1 MKTFYT
7 LFKRKNVLKISVI
20 AALSWFGTSGV
31 NAQIS
36 GNYTID
42 RNGTASA
49 TVYTSFK
56 AVIDDLRGLSRSD
69 GGASNNTGSGVTGHA
84 TFTVA
89 PGSGPY
95 TWSSADMLVIP
106 DIASMSSSATVTFKG
121 NNERINYTGS
131 STNRPAIR
139 FTGGDWFRFDSLQIY
154 SLATSRAWGIQF
166 RDRSDDN
173 IIENCK
179 VRVPNARSTS
189 TSTTFTSA
197 AIVFSGNNTTLNN
210 SQWGGNS
217 YGSNGSRNIIR
228 NNSIGGAETS
238 AGAGV
243 TFGIFVIG
251 TSGGDGADDNIIR
264 NNVISNYYWRGI
276 YSGFAEN
283 LTIDGNEITNDAT
296 TSGYNWGQMAIY
308 HYVDNGNK
316 NRDVTITKNRIHHN
330 YGTRSSPASSTVYG
344 IYMYNWGN
352 GNANVNNNVIY
363 DYNATSTMYGVYY
376 YSSASV
382 PKVNFYHNTLSF
394 DDQSYRF
401 NGRLYGFYVG
411 DNFGDVQARNN
422 LVSITQTSSSTT
434 SGRWGWY
441 DQDWST
447 STWDNNNVY
456 VNRSNAAVGTANG
469 DNYGYRAGSNYTDL
483 AAWQTQSRGS
493 NSQEL
498 DPNFLDLANGDLRPL
513 SFEINNTGANLGITT
528 DINDS
533 VRNVTNPDPG
543 AFEVSIDANLTAF
556 AWTNL
561 AVCGNFE
568 DSVRI
573 TVRNENSF
581 AINNVP
587 VFFQVGSRP
596 RVEELITTS
605 IPVGGSVDY
614 VFSRTARFNDPGV
627 ITLEAGIA
635 VPDDDPSN
643 NTQSYSV
650 TVTPSPSGSQLTQ
663 DYPGTS
669 PRVNGPIYNLAGND
683 VTVPGEELNYE
694 FSAPIANSSS
704 SYAAYTTDWTA
715 DAKIFTDA
723 GTDVTALCIA
733 NQANSGNTYQ
743 VDIDPDV
750 AYTDSMLTLMVT
762 FTDVASGCDSTY
774 EKQVLVAPRGI
785 PDFSFPATICEG
797 EGVLFDNFAT
807 VSSGFLEYEWKFKDG
822 STVLGTAESTNPV
835 YTFPSSGTYEVEMVT
850 VTNPHGYRDSLT
862 KTVTVTPIPTVDFT
876 RVNACEGENIV
887 LTNNSTPTDANFTWD
902 FGDGSA
908 TVNTTN
914 ATKTYAPGGY
924 AVTLTAEKNGCAASL
939 TKNVYQFARPVA
951 NAAVVSG
958 ECDNDE
964 FTFQNNSTISVG
976 NTGYLWDFDEPN
988 SVSTAVSPTYD
999 FQTPGVKNVRLRAVS
1014 EFGCED
1020 TLDVPLVVNVK
1031 EAPKAQFAIDQTC
1044 SETPSTFTNNS
1055 TTPSG
1060 ATNSYSWTIEG
1071 NTATNNNPS
1080 FTHVWSSLGSQV
1092 VTLVATSDNGCED
1105 TRVENVEVLIQPKA
1119 DFLIADVCEGEEVQL
1134 TNLTTWP
1141 AGNIS
1146 YAWDMPAASPAAST
1160 DGSPKITVTANP
1172 GNYNFKLT
1180 ATIEGGCSSEKIV
1193 PVEVKPLPETCG
1205 FSVDADFA
1213 NGPNNFDLTPTGG
1226 SLAGTN
1232 YKWIVPYNGS
1242 PTTNASGLQDV
1253 KFPEGSLETI
1263 TIRMVADRNGCA
1275 CESTQTLQ
1283 LTNADA
1289 LPNGGEFKVYPNPT
1303 AGKLNVEVSNN
1314 TETLEIA
1321 VYNSVGVQVATVNT
1335 NNVNNGV
1342 FEINLD
1348 GLAAGLYIVKVKTGG
1363 ETSTKRI
1370 TLTK

>member
-20 AALSWFGTSGV
+20 AALGWFGTSGV

-49 TVYTSFK
+49 TVYTSFQ
-56 AVIDDLRGLSRSD
+56 AVIDDLQGLSRSD

-89 PGSGPY
+89 SGSGPY
-95 TWSSADMLVIP
+95 TWSSSNQLVIP
-106 DIASMSSSATVTFKG
+106 DIASMSASATVTFKG
-121 NNERINYTGS
+121 NNETINYTGS
-131 STNRPAIR
+131 SSNRAAIKLN
-139 FTGGDWFRFDSLQIY
+139 GADWFRFDSLNIY
-154 SLATSRAWGIQF
+154 NVQTSSTRAWVIQF
-166 RDRSDDN
+166 KNGADDN
-173 IIENCK
+173 IVENCT
-179 VRVPNARSTS
+179 VRVLNAKSTTTS
-189 TSTTFTSA
+189 TSSMNC
-197 AIVFSGNNTTLNN
+197 AIVFSNNDGVLNT
-210 SQWGGNS
+210 SQWGSNS
-217 YGSNGSRNIIR
+217 YGNNGNRNIIR
-228 NNSIGGAETS
+228 NNSIGGNETNPGGGVSYAIFLCGDGGSTGAVGNVIEDNYISNFYYRGIMMGYS
-238 AGAGV
+238 ASTISGNEITRPNTTSTYRWGAAMIYEESRG
-243 TFGIFVIG
+243 G
-251 TSGGDGADDNIIR
+251 GGDQ
-264 NNVISNYYWRGI
+264 
-276 YSGFAEN
+276 
-283 LTIDGNEITNDAT
+283 TIDGN
-296 TSGYNWGQMAIY
+296 YL
-308 HYVDNGNK
+308 
-316 NRDVTITKNRIHHN
+316 HHN
-330 YGTRSSPASSTVYG
+330 YGTNRSSPQTFYG
-344 IYMYNWGN
+344 IYHNDAGD
-352 GNANVNNNVIY
+352 GTTTLTNNIIS
-363 DYNATSTMYGVYY
+363 DFDATSGLYGIYY
-376 YSSASV
+376 YSASQG
-382 PKVNFYHNTLSF
+382 PQYNAYHNTISF
-394 DDQSYRF
+394 DANSSTTQPSIYGVMWRDNFGGANWRNNIVSVTHNTNSTR
-401 NGRLYGFYVG
+401 NHYGFY
-411 DNFGDVQARNN
+411 D
-422 LVSITQTSSSTT
+422 S
-434 SGRWGWY
+434 
-441 DQDWST
+441 DWSSAT
-447 STWDNNNVY
+447 FDDNIVN
-456 VNRSNAAVGTANG
+456 VNRNPGGTK
-469 DNYGYRAGSNYTDL
+469 DTRDYYGYKGSNMSDL
-483 AAWQTQSRGS
+483 AAWQMQGRGN
-493 NSQEL
+493 NSQET
-498 DPNFLDLANGDLRPL
+498 DPNFADVANEDFKPL
-513 SFEINNTGANLGITT
+513 SFVVNNSGTSGLGITT
-528 DINDS
+528 DFNGAARS
-533 VRNVTNPDPG
+533 ATTPDPG
-543 AFEVSIDANLTAF
+543 AIEVDIDASITAF
-556 AWTNL
+556 PWTNL
-561 AVCGNFE
+561 NVCGNFS

-573 TVRNENSF
+573 TVKNENAF

-587 VFFQVGSRP
+587 VFFSIGTTRWD
-596 RVEELITTS
+596 ETITAS
-605 IPVGGSVDY
+605 IPAGGSVDH
-614 VFSRTARFNDPGV
+614 VFSTVARFNNPGAN
-627 ITLEAGIA
+627 TLEAGIG
-635 VPDDDPSN
+635 VPDDNVGNS
-643 NTQSYSV
+643 TLSYV
-650 TVTPSPSGSQLTQ
+650 VNVTPSPSGSQLTQ

-774 EKQVLVAPRGI
+774 EKQVLVAPRGM

-807 VSSGFLEYEWKFKDG
+807 VSSGFLEYEWRFKDG
-822 STVLGTAESTNPV
+822 STILGTAESTNPV

-908 TVNTTN
+908 TVSTTN

-1020 TLDVPLVVNVK
+1020 TLDMPLVVNVK

-1242 PTTNASGLQDV
+1242 PSTNATGLQDV

-1283 LTNADA
+1283 LTNTDA